1 MSRARSMQNKE
12 LGRSPDPRSMSGRP
26 QGIIGRLQRKKAK
39 ISSFPF
45 LGKIAEENVNPNKDG
60 SIEENCSENEL
71 CKMEENRPCYSELSV
86 KNQDLND
93 GNSAS
98 PSSKNLKGTKE
109 KYQSLMRECEMS
121 RESVFVTSK
130 KINVGAEASYDKRDE
145 ELENVP
151 HAVNET
157 TSDHSASD
165 TAPFYREQD
174 EDVSEMNTDYETSF
188 SSPELVR
195 EDDNAS
201 SSSSFDHESYDDFDF
216 TALDSGNEC
225 SYSPPQQVC
234 EDDSQIKSG
243 KTVYGQEIRGNRNS
257 TLMEIRRAQAIDD
270 VPGPQNISN
279 ISPIEKDCDSQ
290 SDRRNLNQKQTCD
303 PDTFLVPGFIRQVA
317 GPKERIRA
325 SSQSGQVQKTCPLP
339 STTVSDDSQIKSG
352 KTVYGQEIRGNRNST
367 LMEIRRAQAIDDVL
381 GPQNISNISPIEK
394 DCDSQSDR
402 RNLYQKQTCD
412 HDTFLVPGFI
422 RQVAG
427 PKERI
432 RASSQSGQVQKTCPL
447 PSTSVSGKRLYKIRN
462 ADTNGLDH
470 TNNGPCGSEAPKIR
484 YLAPDE
490 PIDIPKIRALYRLH
504 PRNKPFSSY
513 GVQKYLMPK
522 QHLPRPCP
530 PKQAKRV
537 RFTDPLTMENSST
550 DPNRSSS
557 RKFFKLIKGV
567 EVLFRSHLCTF
578 REAMSVLAT

>member
-290 SDRRNLNQKQTCD
+290 SDRRNL
-303 PDTFLVPGFIRQVA
+303 
-317 GPKERIRA
+317 
-325 SSQSGQVQKTCPLP
+325 
-339 STTVSDDSQIKSG
+339 
-352 KTVYGQEIRGNRNST
+352 
-367 LMEIRRAQAIDDVL
+367 
-381 GPQNISNISPIEK
+381 
-394 DCDSQSDR
+394 
-402 RNLYQKQTCD
+402 YQKQTCD

-550 DPNRSSS
+550 DLPDRPECFYRLRTNHVSPRQWFILMEYIWQLRLVYKITLSCQEFSITIYTGCCFLYS
-557 RKFFKLIKGV
+557 FN
-567 EVLFRSHLCTF
+567 
-578 REAMSVLAT
+578 

>member
-279 ISPIEKDCDSQ
+279 IKQVVNLDKF
-290 SDRRNLNQKQTCD
+290 RRPVLYLLLQYQTIHRLSLGKLYMAKKYEAIGILLLWRSEGHKQLMMCLDHRIFLILVLLRKIVIVNQTD
-303 PDTFLVPGFIRQVA
+303 
-317 GPKERIRA
+317 
-325 SSQSGQVQKTCPLP
+325 
-339 STTVSDDSQIKSG
+339 
-352 KTVYGQEIRGNRNST
+352 
-367 LMEIRRAQAIDDVL
+367 
-381 GPQNISNISPIEK
+381 
-394 DCDSQSDR
+394 
-402 RNLYQKQTCD
+402 
-412 HDTFLVPGFI
+412 GFI

-550 DPNRSSS
+550 DLPDRPECFYRLRTNHVSPRQWFILMEYIWQLRLVYKITLSCQEFSITIYTGCCFLYS
-557 RKFFKLIKGV
+557 FN
-567 EVLFRSHLCTF
+567 
-578 REAMSVLAT
+578 